1 MKKLQFK
8 QQDFQDK
15 AVQSAVDLFQGQIS
29 RTSTFTIVNKD
40 MFYME
45 STGYGNTLTI
55 SMEQIEANLHKVQE
69 RNLLPLTDLKE
80 LRFNIEMETGTGK
93 TFV

>member
-45 STGYGNTLTI
+45 VNVIVY
-55 SMEQIEANLHKVQE
+55 
-69 RNLLPLTDLKE
+69 
-80 LRFNIEMETGTGK
+80 
-93 TFV
+93 